1 MPYFIILSK
10 IIGGII
16 QNWQHSVSFQNVWSI
31 SHVRTWNSL
40 EGIKAIDLK
49 ERIYIYIYSFIITAM
64 KTADQYKRKDNECC
78 YINNV
83 KRVPIWR
90 WTNPQDY
97 RYRALVA
104 SIIYQQINIML
115 EPDVDNCSPNIIM
128 HVYSTQS

>member
-16 QNWQHSVSFQNVWSI
+16 QNWQHFVSFQNVWSI

-49 ERIYIYIYSFIITAM
+49 ERIYIYIVSSLQQWRRRTNTKEKIMNVVILTTS
-64 KTADQYKRKDNECC
+64 KECQFEDEPTLK
-78 YINNV
+78 I
-83 KRVPIWR
+83 
-90 WTNPQDY
+90 D